1 MKKVTLLIMA
11 SLMVGLGALS
21 QAAVTHTIINKSDHP
36 IYGVT
41 YYRGRVD
48 NWLVKSCRPDEGV
61 ILPGES
67 LTSRAGGCLLE
78 FVQIQDGN
86 KIIKLKV
93 ANASATIAKY
103 VGVGAAFALVA
114 LAIIADSGS
123 GHPIYIFPSSS
134 GPSMV
139 SESNE
144 LVVYAG
150 ISTVWEYDGV
160 SLVPKIGVKAWG
172 RHDFARSN

>member
-1 MKKVTLLIMA
+1 MKKVTKLIMA
-11 SLMVGLGALS
+11 SLMLGLGAMS
-21 QAAVTHTIINKSDHP
+21 QSVTHTIINNSDHP
-36 IYGVT
+36 IYGWT

-48 NWLVKSCRPDEGV
+48 WMKSCRPDERA

-67 LTSRAGGCLLE
+67 LTSNAGVCLLE

-103 VGVGAAFALVA
+103 VGVGVGFALVA
-114 LAIIADSGS
+114 LVVVASAAD
-123 GHPIYIFPSSS
+123 GHPIYIFPSGSS
-134 GPSMV
+134 GSLV

-160 SLVPKIGVKAWG
+160 SLVPKIGVRAWG
-172 RHDFARSN
+172 RHDFSRSN

>member
-1 MKKVTLLIMA
+1 MKKVTILIMA
-11 SLMVGLGALS
+11 SLMLGLGAMS
-21 QAAVTHTIINKSDHP
+21 QAVTHTIINKSDHP
-36 IYGVT
+36 IYGWT

-48 NWLVKSCRPDEGV
+48 WLKSCRPDEGF
-61 ILPGES
+61 IQPGES
-67 LTSRAGGCLLE
+67 LISNAGGCLLE

-86 KIIKLKV
+86 KVIKQKV

-103 VGVGAAFALVA
+103 VGVGVGFVLVA
-114 LAIIADSGS
+114 LAVIADSGS

-134 GPSMV
+134 GSGSLV
-139 SESNE
+139 SDSNE